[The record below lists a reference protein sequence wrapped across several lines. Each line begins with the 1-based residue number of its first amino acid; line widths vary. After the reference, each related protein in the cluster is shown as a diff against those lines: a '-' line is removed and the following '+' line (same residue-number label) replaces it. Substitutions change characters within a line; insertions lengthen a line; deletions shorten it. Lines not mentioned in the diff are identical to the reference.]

1 MKKIR
6 TSDIIL
12 TLVAVA
18 LLIALAADTPWPTL
32 TEAAKE
38 AHMDLMW

>member
-12 TLVAVA
+12 TVAAVI
-18 LLIALAADTPWPTL
+18 LLIALAAATPWPTL
-32 TEAAKE
+32 TDAAYE

>member
-12 TLVAVA
+12 TIVAVA
-18 LLIALAADTPWPTL
+18 LLIALAAATPWPTL
-32 TEAAKE
+32 TDEAYE
-38 AHMDLMW
+38 AYMML